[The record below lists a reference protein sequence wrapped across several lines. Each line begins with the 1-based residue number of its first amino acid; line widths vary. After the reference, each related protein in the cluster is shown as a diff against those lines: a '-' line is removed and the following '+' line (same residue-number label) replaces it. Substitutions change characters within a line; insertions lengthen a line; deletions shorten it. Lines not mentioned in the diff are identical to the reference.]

1 MRFASLALLLAGLAS
16 ATHAD
21 QPTEPTRKAESKART
36 DAELVEGTWVIV
48 GLEAGGKAEPEANYR
63 GNTLTFTQNKATL
76 KEGKYAPID
85 FAWALDPTKSP
96 KTIDLTAKAVTIRGV
111 YRFDGDDLTLCL
123 SIGPNRPTDFATKAG
138 GDTEVF
144 TLKRSR
150 WERYSDKAAGF
161 GVDMPGKPEERKRDA
176 TTVQVVKSEPE
187 RVTYLLAVT
196 PLAGP
201 PDEKAAEAAL
211 DATRTALLAEAAG
224 PARATVESE
233 RTFKVGLAT
242 VRELTIGLEADGK
255 DKLGAR
261 VRLFAAGDR
270 AFGLMVAGSEDGVR
284 AANTGR
290 FWNSFRLAGE
300 KKRN

>member
-16 ATHAD
+16 AVAD
-21 QPTEPTRKAESKART
+21 QPAEPGRRAGSKART
-36 DAELVEGTWVIV
+36 DADLVEGTWLIV

-63 GNTLTFTQNKATL
+63 GNTLTFTKDKATL
-76 KEGKYAPID
+76 KEGKHAPIE

-96 KTIDLTAKAVTIRGV
+96 GAIDLTAKAVTIRGV

-123 SIGPNRPTDFATKAG
+123 SIGPNRPTDFATRAG

-150 WERYSDKAAGF
+150 WERYSDKASGF
-161 GVDMPGKPEERKRDA
+161 GVDMPGRPEERKRDA
-176 TTVQVVKSEPE
+176 TTVQVVRSEAE
-187 RVTYLLAVT
+187 RVTYLVAVT
-196 PLAGP
+196 PVAGP
-201 PDEKAAEAAL
+201 PEEKAAEAAL
-211 DATRTALLAEAAG
+211 DATRAALLAEAAG
-224 PARATVESE
+224 PAKATVESE
-233 RTFKVGLAT
+233 RTFKVGPAT
-242 VRELTIGLEADGK
+242 VRELTIGLEVDWK
-255 DKLGAR
+255 DKVGAR

-270 AFGLMVAGSEDGVR
+270 AFGLMVAGPEEGVR

-300 KKRN
+300 KKKN